1 VSPRSCIN
9 SDPGSRCRYTMM
21 HHSCVFE
28 CFDGAS
34 VVDPGEDEED
44 TCGEAVA

>member
-1 VSPRSCIN
+1 MR
-9 SDPGSRCRYTMM
+9 RYTMM
-21 HHSCVFE
+21 LDASLVSCVFE

-34 VVDPGEDEED
+34 AVDPGEDEEED